1 MNTSKPANVS
11 RIPPLILLKPSK
23 EVLVKS
29 KFYKGKG
36 KTREKPKYAP
46 KEYSYAQ
53 MSKSSIKEIVKIKNN
68 LLNLSAKKIEKVC
81 KVLNKPRK
89 NKPKLNM
96 IIKGL
101 SRRQVIISMSLNNSQ
116 KFMSLF
122 NKHISNINRTL
133 KDIKSDIIADFIH
146 TDNIKLTIT
155 TNKVTSI
162 LNLNIIKKYIKN
174 VDNIDLEDVI
184 LLRLPQSK
192 SYFRILNILYL
203 IKNTNVPISTDIV
216 EKVLYLSHIFNN
228 IILTSK
234 PHAIKVSLKSDMSV
248 I

>member
-1 MNTSKPANVS
+1 
-11 RIPPLILLKPSK
+11 
-23 EVLVKS
+23 
-29 KFYKGKG
+29 
-36 KTREKPKYAP
+36 
-46 KEYSYAQ
+46 
-53 MSKSSIKEIVKIKNN
+53 
-68 LLNLSAKKIEKVC
+68 
-81 KVLNKPRK
+81 
-89 NKPKLNM
+89 
-96 IIKGL
+96 
-101 SRRQVIISMSLNNSQ
+101 MSLNNSQ

-133 KDIKSDIIADFIH
+133 KDIKSDTIADFIY
-146 TDNIKLTIT
+146 TDNRKLTIT

-174 VDNIDLEDVI
+174 VDNIDLEDVM

-216 EKVLYLSHIFNN
+216 ERVLYLSHIFNN

-234 PHAIKVSLKSDMSV
+234 PHTIKVSLKSDMAV